1 MDKSKLNLFSEQTR
15 VRDPLSQ
22 NHRECVGTLGSQG
35 SAVDQRAH
43 RLSKSVCARYDPG
56 VSTRSTR
63 RPLGDSVLGSVIQH
77 VIPGVST
84 CLTRRTLVDSV
95 RLTESQEQARERS
108 VAQQPTVM
116 LECVGT
122 YVGFK
127 SVVGIYMCVCTWI
140 GLCIIYVLAWVR
152 RWILSS

>member
-1 MDKSKLNLFSEQTR
+1 MDGGGHGSRNGSRTINCIGNRFSL
-15 VRDPLSQ
+15 LSVMSSLVSTAVVESVTPP
-22 NHRECVGTLGSQG
+22 RECVGTLGSQG

-116 LECVGT
+116 LGETSFGD
-122 YVGFK
+122 
-127 SVVGIYMCVCTWI
+127 
-140 GLCIIYVLAWVR
+140 
-152 RWILSS
+152 